1 MIENKKLMYCTK
13 CKKKTLTN
21 DMGTAMSK
29 NNKFMITGRCYI
41 CLTKKQEFA
50 TTKMRETDSTNENQQ
65 VEDEDTNI
73 D

>member
-1 MIENKKLMYCTK
+1 MIDNKKLIYCTK

-50 TTKMRETDSTNENQQ
+50 SAKNVKEESTE
-65 VEDEDTNI
+65 EDKHA
-73 D
+73 